1 MKEKYMFTYALIC
14 AMGIIT
20 AGCSSLPFVGD
31 KSQKMVEI
39 PEVKMDEIP
48 AWFIEKE
55 TDDGKSLTVTATDTS
70 KDMQFAIDKAT
81 LNAKV
86 QLAQKLGTTVNAI
99 VRESTLESGYGVKD
113 VERDID
119 RVSKSKT
126 EQKIGFYKRENLK
139 VVRENGYFRAY
150 VMLKLSIEEGRRLTQ
165 NTKSNQSREDRFK
178 ELNDAPSPVITAPV
192 VRALPPVSS
201 IDPSKMIYRD
211 ISDKDVKARVEK
223 VLQDPNAVV
232 ISTTIN

>member
-1 MKEKYMFTYALIC
+1 MKERNMFTYALIC

-39 PEVKMDEIP
+39 PDVKMDEIP
-48 AWFIEKE
+48 AWFVEKE
-55 TDDGKSLTVTATDTS
+55 PEDGKNLTVTATDIS

-178 ELNDAPSPVITAPV
+178 ELNDAPPVITAPV

-201 IDPSKMIYRD
+201 IDPSKMIYKD
-211 ISDKDVKARVEK
+211 ISDRDVKARVEK

>member
-1 MKEKYMFTYALIC
+1 MRKKYMFTYALIC

-48 AWFIEKE
+48 AWFVEKE
-55 TDDGKSLTVTATDTS
+55 PEDGKNLTVTATDIS

-178 ELNDAPSPVITAPV
+178 ELNDAPPVNTAPV

-201 IDPSKMIYRD
+201 IDPSKMIYKD
-211 ISDKDVKARVEK
+211 IGDKEVKARVDK

>member
-1 MKEKYMFTYALIC
+1 MRKNYMFTYALIC

-48 AWFIEKE
+48 AWFVEKE
-55 TDDGKSLTVTATDTS
+55 PEDGKNLTVTATDIS

-178 ELNDAPSPVITAPV
+178 ELNDTPPSNTAPV
-192 VRALPPVSS
+192 VKALPPVSY
-201 IDPSKMIYRD
+201 IDPSKMIYKD
-211 ISDKDVKARVEK
+211 ISDRDVKARVEK

>member
-1 MKEKYMFTYALIC
+1 MLI
-14 AMGIIT
+14 
-20 AGCSSLPFVGD
+20 
-31 KSQKMVEI
+31 K
-39 PEVKMDEIP
+39 
-48 AWFIEKE
+48 
-55 TDDGKSLTVTATDTS
+55 
-70 KDMQFAIDKAT
+70 KAT

-178 ELNDAPSPVITAPV
+178 ELNDAPPINTAPV
-192 VRALPPVSS
+192 VRALPPISS
-201 IDPSKMIYRD
+201 IAPSKMIYRD